1 MPGINIMKI
10 IPNKTV
16 EHKAKGKTTHYL
28 AGKVADLP
36 KDMALD
42 LINRGHAE
50 LVLGES
56 NNAPA
61 SSKRGSNSQAVP
73 QPLVDQLGSEGSDG
87 GDGQSGAEAG
97 NDLLDSDPQ

>member
-1 MPGINIMKI
+1 MKI

-50 LVLGES
+50 LVPGES

-61 SSKRGSNSQAVP
+61 SKRGSNSQAVP
-73 QPLVDQLGSEGSDG
+73 QTLVEQLGSEGSDG
-87 GDGQSGAEAG
+87 SDGQSGAEAG